1 MKGVFEMGLFEDAIV
16 KAKDVFDIA
25 AKKTGEVVSVQ
36 KLKIKKSQVNSLL
49 NKDFET
55 LGRVYFEQ
63 NSHTKDDKYKLIIDS
78 IKEKLDEISE
88 IEQQIDEQ
96 NKIKVCDECG
106 CKNPEDSVFCNKC
119 GTQL

>member
-1 MKGVFEMGLFEDAIV
+1 MGLFEDAIV
-16 KAKDVFDIA
+16 KAKDVFDVA

-63 NSHTKDDKYKLIIDS
+63 NSQTQDDKYKLIIDS

-96 NKIKVCDECG
+96 NKIKVCDKCG